1 VKARSCALAFGVFVA
16 LSSTSCDQV
25 PWATSRELCG
35 EIQLVDKQ
43 TVNVLKNADLI
54 LYRSKSEYV
63 ACCSKAEAVSELHTD
78 GSGKFNSGKLVSGR
92 YFVVMKKS
100 PNIAF
105 PVFLERDYDG
115 HECSLNTVF
124 SFDSQ
129 TGKTEQIVTIYL
141 DRKNA
146 QTH

>member
-1 VKARSCALAFGVFVA
+1 VRL
-16 LSSTSCDQV
+16 L
-25 PWATSRELCG
+25 
-35 EIQLVDKQ
+35 IQLVDKQ

-63 ACCSKAEAVSELHTD
+63 ACCAKAEAVSELRTD
-78 GSGKFNSGKLVSGR
+78 GSGKFNSGKLLSGR

-129 TGKTEQIVTIYL
+129 TGKTEQIVTIYF